1 LYYPHHKTTAY
12 WRESM
17 LAGGKYPTPP
27 DEETI
32 EQNSDKFEPDRR
44 MPVFL
49 KGKGGQK
56 KRRKS
61 KKEISMAKV
70 AAKARSK

>member
-1 LYYPHHKTTAY
+1 
-12 WRESM
+12 
-17 LAGGKYPTPP
+17 
-27 DEETI
+27 
-32 EQNSDKFEPDRR
+32 

-61 KKEISMAKV
+61 KKEVSMAKV
-70 AAKARSK
+70 AAKAKSK